1 MAGLSVA
8 GGLGSLKTELLVSGC
23 LVLFEH
29 MADAAACGSLPRLWQ
44 AAKRLRG

>member
-1 MAGLSVA
+1 MVGLSVA
-8 GGLGSLKTELLVSGC
+8 GGLGQPEKWVSGC